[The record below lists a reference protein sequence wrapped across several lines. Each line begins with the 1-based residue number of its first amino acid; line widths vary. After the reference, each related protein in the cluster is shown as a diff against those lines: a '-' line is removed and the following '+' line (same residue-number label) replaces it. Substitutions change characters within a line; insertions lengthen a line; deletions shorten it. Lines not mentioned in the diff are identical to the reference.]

1 MNTTAP
7 GASAPYTYDVEHI
20 RALFPALHQEM
31 RGGWPLVY
39 LDNAAST
46 QKPQSVIDRLTA
58 YYTREHSNVH
68 RGVYRLSQQAT
79 DAYEGARARIARFIN
94 ANHSHEVVF
103 TRGTTEAINIVASSF
118 GKRHLQEHDEVL
130 VSAMEH
136 HSNLVPWQMVCQE
149 QGATLRILPI
159 NDDGELVLE
168 ALDGLLTERTR
179 LVSLVHVSNSLGT
192 INPVRTV
199 IAAAHARGIP
209 VLLDGAQ
216 ATLHMPIDV
225 QELDCDFYCFSGH
238 KVFGPTGIGVLYGK
252 EAMLED
258 LPPFQGGGDMIEHVS
273 YEKSVYAGLPYKF
286 EAGTPHIAGV
296 VGLAAALDT
305 LEHIGLSAVE
315 AYEQELVA
323 YGRNAL
329 QEVEGIRMV
338 GTAKE
343 KAGVFSFLLGDAS
356 PYDVG
361 RLLDER
367 GIAVRTGHH
376 CTMPVM
382 DRLGVPGTVRASLA
396 LYNTRDEIDALV
408 EALHVVR
415 ERFIAMRQRGRTAR
429 PISTAVDNGSV
440 TIAERRHQII
450 EEFNFFDD
458 IDDKREHL
466 MELGEALPPYDELWK
481 TDTHLVNG
489 CLSKVWF
496 RTEARTG
503 RAYFHADSNTMI
515 TKGMVA
521 LFVRLLSGQAPEAI
535 LATDLDAFLADLGM
549 QDLVSGRRKN
559 GLEAMIHRVRY
570 DTRVVAHT
578 CENNDA

>member
-1 MNTTAP
+1 MHTTVP
-7 GASAPYTYDVEHI
+7 EASAPCAYDVARI

-31 RGGWPLVY
+31 RGGWPFVY

-46 QKPQSVIDRLTA
+46 QKPQSVIDRITA

-94 ANHSHEVVF
+94 ANHAHEVVF

-118 GKRHLQEHDEVL
+118 GNRYLQEHDEVL

-136 HSNLVPWQMVCQE
+136 HSNLVPWQMVCAE
-149 QGATLRILPI
+149 KGAILRILPI
-159 NDDGELVLE
+159 NDEGELLLD
-168 ALDGLLTERTR
+168 ALDELLTERTR

-225 QELDCDFYCFSGH
+225 QELNCDFYCFSGH

-252 EAMLED
+252 EALLED
-258 LPPFQGGGDMIEHVS
+258 LPPYQGGGDMIEYVS

-296 VGLAAALDT
+296 VGLSAALDT
-305 LEHIGLSAVE
+305 VEHIGLSAVE

-323 YGRNAL
+323 YGRKAL

-396 LYNTRDEIDALV
+396 LYNTRDEIDTLV
-408 EALHVVR
+408 EALHVLR
-415 ERFIAMRQRGRTAR
+415 ERFVTMRQRGRAARRITTA
-429 PISTAVDNGSV
+429 PENGSA
-440 TIAERRHQII
+440 TIEERRHQII
-450 EEFNFFDD
+450 EEFDLFDD
-458 IDDKREHL
+458 IDDKREYL
-466 MELGEALPPYDELWK
+466 MEIGEALPPYDELWK

-496 RTEARTG
+496 RTEARAG

-521 LFVRLLSGQAPEAI
+521 LFVRLLSGQSPEAI
-535 LATDLDAFLADLGM
+535 LATDLDAFLTDLGM

-559 GLEAMIHRVRY
+559 GLEAMINRVRY

-578 CENNDA
+578 CERHDA

>member
-1 MNTTAP
+1 MPTTAP
-7 GASAPYTYDVEHI
+7 ADSVPCAYDVARI
-20 RALFPALHQEM
+20 RTLFPALHQEM
-31 RGGWPLVY
+31 RSGWPLVY

-46 QKPQSVIDRLTA
+46 QKPQNVINRLVA
-58 YYTREHSNVH
+58 YYTHEHSNVH
-68 RGVYRLSQQAT
+68 RGVYHLSHKAT

-94 ANHSHEVVF
+94 ATHPHEIVF
-103 TRGTTEAINIVASSF
+103 TRGATEAINIVASSF
-118 GKRHLQEHDEVL
+118 GKRHLQKHDEVL
-130 VSAMEH
+130 LSAMEH
-136 HSNLVPWQMVCQE
+136 HSNMVPWQMICE
-149 QGATLRILPI
+149 EMGATVRILPI
-159 NDDGELVLE
+159 NDEGELLLD
-168 ALDGLLTERTR
+168 ALDALLTERTR
-179 LVSLVHVSNSLGT
+179 IVSLVHVSNSLGT
-192 INPVRTV
+192 INPVRKV

-225 QELDCDFYCFSGH
+225 QDLDCDFYCFSGH

-252 EAMLED
+252 EAMLEA
-258 LPPFQGGGDMIEHVS
+258 LPPYQGGGDMIEHVS
-273 YEKSVYAGLPYKF
+273 YKTSVYAGLPYKF

-296 VGLAAALDT
+296 VGLSAALDT

-315 AYEQELVA
+315 AYEQDLVA
-323 YGRNAL
+323 YGHRAL
-329 QEVEGIRMV
+329 QEVDGIRMV

-343 KAGVFSFLLGDAS
+343 KTGVFSFLLGDTS

-382 DRLGVPGTVRASLA
+382 DRLGVPGTVRASRA

-408 EALHVVR
+408 EALRVLH
-415 ERFIAMRQRGRTAR
+415 ERLTTMRQRGRAAR
-429 PISTAVDNGSV
+429 PITAAHNNGSA
-440 TIAERRHQII
+440 TIEERQHEII

-458 IDDKREHL
+458 LDDKREYL
-466 MELGEALPPYDELWK
+466 MEIGEALPPYEELWK
-481 TDTHLVNG
+481 TDTYLVNG

-496 RTEARTG
+496 RTEARDG

-521 LFVRLLSGQAPEAI
+521 LFVRLLSGQPPEAI
-535 LATDLDAFLADLGM
+535 LATDLDAFLTDLGM

-559 GLEAMIHRVRY
+559 GLEAMITRVRY
-570 DTRVVAHT
+570 DTRIVAHT
-578 CENNDA
+578 CERHDA